1 MGGVFKMN
9 IVYSKPEMNIKLFD
23 KERLLTASGGTDV
36 KPLSA
41 ESKAID
47 ALKANGTEQ
56 NVTVK
61 WAY

>member
-1 MGGVFKMN
+1 MN